1 MIEIT
6 TERREWTY
14 AELYSQVCLDN
25 CLESLQKTL
34 KW

>member
-1 MIEIT
+1 MIEII
-6 TERREWTY
+6 TERRELIY
-14 AELYSQVCLDN
+14 AELYSQVCFDN